1 MYIKYFGLSQS
12 PFRTAPDPEYFFASG
27 QHLRA
32 VDRVVHAIR
41 ERAGLVLV
49 MGEIGQ
55 GKTTVCRY
63 IQKRYADEFCIGYL
77 GNPFLSPLEFG
88 EQILLEFGVSDVRG
102 ASRDVIRSLTD
113 FLRKQ
118 ERAGRIPVLFLDEAH
133 LLSPAV
139 LEFLLIVTNI
149 QHGGKHLLQM
159 VLTGQNE
166 FQETLR
172 HPRFSSLNQRLGTRI
187 QVTALTPKDVFSYI
201 TFRLAQ
207 AGGAGKALFSRPS
220 MIRICKVTKGNP
232 RLINQVCE
240 RLLERAY
247 EKRSQHVRR
256 KDVDRLIND
265 PIFVPLLFPQG
276 VRRIPWGGM
285 LCAGLVLLVM
295 LGVSRSLHTGS
306 DVIFPAFVGV
316 VPSFSD
322 SKTTERRLDALFGEN
337 GASQVSQAVVLS
349 EHTQGKGT
357 REIDGDGLGVRPVFS
372 SANTTSSGQDTMQE
386 QLQYILKLLEERE
399 EARTGETKH
408 ISSGKQ
414 GEAVASSPVPP
425 APASIAAKKRFAV
438 AVRPQPE
445 KKTEEAIISSMQAGV
460 SATDKSGRPTDGDT
474 TVPEVTRVGVLPSA
488 PGIHVDAIVWDTD
501 PEFRLAVV
509 NEHIVKEG
517 EMLGTEYRLEKIY
530 HEKIRFS
537 KDGRIYEG
545 RVDQRSGR
553 GGQW

>member
-12 PFRTAPDPEYFFASG
+12 PFRTAPDPEYFYASG

-88 EQILLEFGVSDVRG
+88 EQILLEFGVSEARRS
-102 ASRDVIRSLTD
+102 SRDTIRSLTD
-113 FLRKQ
+113 FLLEQ

-139 LEFLLIVTNI
+139 LEFLLIITNI

-159 VLTGQNE
+159 VLAGQNE

-187 QVTALTPKDVFSYI
+187 QVAGLTAKDVIAYMS
-201 TFRLAQ
+201 FRLAQ
-207 AGGAGKALFSRPS
+207 AGGEGKALFTRPA
-220 MIRICKVTKGNP
+220 MTRIYTVTKGNP

-247 EKRSQHVRR
+247 EERSQHIRR
-256 KDVDRLIND
+256 NDVDRLIKD
-265 PIFVPLLFPQG
+265 PIFVPLLFPQE
-276 VRRIPWGGM
+276 VARIPWGGV
-285 LCAGLVLLVM
+285 LCASIALLVM
-295 LGVSRSLHTGS
+295 LGISRSLHKGPDCMIVSGSLIAPASSFVPGGVQGLSSLTGTVEPAVTDNAVDTTPSAASARVSAPRTAGIPEDS
-306 DVIFPAFVGV
+306 DEVQQQLQKILELLEKRQSTRQRPPAVSSRSK
-316 VPSFSD
+316 VPAEEQR
-322 SKTTERRLDALFGEN
+322 SKDP
-337 GASQVSQAVVLS
+337 VP
-349 EHTQGKGT
+349 
-357 REIDGDGLGVRPVFS
+357 VRPVRKSERGHPFPLRTE
-372 SANTTSSGQDTMQE
+372 SAVSDRPILASTVHTTE
-386 QLQYILKLLEERE
+386 QRDLTDYVLP
-399 EARTGETKH
+399 
-408 ISSGKQ
+408 
-414 GEAVASSPVPP
+414 AVA
-425 APASIAAKKRFAV
+425 
-438 AVRPQPE
+438 
-445 KKTEEAIISSMQAGV
+445 GV
-460 SATDKSGRPTDGDT
+460 
-474 TVPEVTRVGVLPSA
+474 
-488 PGIHVDAIVWDTD
+488 HVDAIVWDAD

-509 NEHIVKEG
+509 NEQIVREG
-517 EMLGTEYRLEKIY
+517 EIFDVGYRLEKIY

-545 RVDQRSGR
+545 RLDPGKGR
-553 GGQW
+553 GRQ

>member
-49 MGEIGQ
+49 MGDIGQ

-118 ERAGRIPVLFLDEAH
+118 ELAGHIPVLFLDEAH

-149 QHGGKHLLQM
+149 QHGGKHLLQI
-159 VLTGQNE
+159 VLAGQNE

-187 QVTALTPKDVFSYI
+187 QVTGLTPKDVFSYI

-207 AGGAGKALFSRPS
+207 AGGEGKALFSRPS
-220 MIRICKVTKGNP
+220 MTRICKVTKGNP

-247 EKRSQHVRR
+247 EERSQHIRR

-285 LCAGLVLLVM
+285 LCASLVLLGM
-295 LGVSRSLHTGS
+295 LGVSRSLHTGP

-322 SKTTERRLDALFGEN
+322 SKATGRRQGN
-337 GASQVSQAVVLS
+337 GTK
-349 EHTQGKGT
+349 EM
-357 REIDGDGLGVRPVFS
+357 DGDGLGVRSAFS
-372 SANTTSSGQDTMQE
+372 SANTTSGQDTVQE
-386 QLQYILKLLEERE
+386 QLQYILELLEERE
-399 EARTGETKH
+399 KARTGETKH

-414 GEAVASSPVPP
+414 GNAVASSSASP
-425 APASIAAKKRFAV
+425 ARIVDKKRFAV
-438 AVRPQPE
+438 TVRPQPE
-445 KKTEEAIISSMQAGV
+445 KKLEETILSSLQAGI
-460 SATDKSGRPTDGDT
+460 SDTDKSGRPPDSDT
-474 TVPEVTRVGVLPSA
+474 TVPEITRVNVLPSA
-488 PGIHVDAIVWDTD
+488 AGIHVDAIVWDTD

-517 EMLGTEYRLEKIY
+517 EMLGEEYRLEKIY

-545 RVDQRSGR
+545 RVDQNSGR
-553 GGQW
+553 GGQ

>member
-63 IQKRYADEFCIGYL
+63 IQKRYADEFSIGYL

-88 EQILLEFGVSDVRG
+88 EQILLEFGVSDPQG
-102 ASRDVIRSLTD
+102 SSRDVIRSLTK
-113 FLRKQ
+113 FLLEQ

-159 VLTGQNE
+159 VLAGQNE

-187 QVTALTPKDVFSYI
+187 QVTGLTPKDVFSYI

-207 AGGAGKALFSRPS
+207 AGGEDKALFSRPA
-220 MIRICKVTKGNP
+220 MTRICKVTNGNP

-247 EKRSQHVRR
+247 EKRSEHIRR
-256 KDVDRLIND
+256 KDVDRLIKD
-265 PIFVPLLFPQG
+265 PLFVPLLFPQG

-285 LCAGLVLLVM
+285 LCASLVLLVM
-295 LGVSRSLHTGS
+295 LGVSRSLHPGP
-306 DVIFPAFVGV
+306 DVIFPAFLGV
-316 VPSFSD
+316 VSPVSD
-322 SKTTERRLDALFGEN
+322 SNTTERRMEALPGE
-337 GASQVSQAVVLS
+337 GAVSQIPQIAVAPKPV
-349 EHTQGKGT
+349 QGNATGG
-357 REIDGDGLGVRPVFS
+357 IDGDASVPRPVTL
-372 SANTTSSGQDTMQE
+372 SANNTIGRDTVQE

-399 EARTGETKH
+399 RVRTAETKN
-408 ISSGKQ
+408 ISPVKQ
-414 GEAVASSPVPP
+414 GAAVASSSLSPVRV
-425 APASIAAKKRFAV
+425 AAKKKKAV
-438 AVRPQPE
+438 IVRSQPE
-445 KKTEEAIISSMQAGV
+445 KKTEKSTSPSTQAGV
-460 SATDKSGRPTDGDT
+460 AHADTPAPSTDVDA
-474 TVPEVTRVGVLPSA
+474 TVPEVTRDSVLPSA

-517 EMLGTEYRLEKIY
+517 EMLGAEYRLEKIY

-545 RVDQRSGR
+545 RVDQSSGR
-553 GGQW
+553 GGQ